1 MLPLGG
7 TARSAQGALMN
18 FALSDDQR
26 MLQDTVERLVLRD
39 YGFEQRKAY
48 AAEPGGWSRQM
59 WRTLAEMGLLAL
71 PFPEAQGGLGG
82 GAVDVL
88 LVMQAIGKALP
99 LEPLLSTMVIGS
111 AVLRGANPA
120 QLDRWVGA
128 IAAGDMTLA
137 WAHAESG
144 SRYRLHDVA
153 CRAQHDAEGWV
164 LDGSKALVL
173 HGDSADRLLVSA
185 RSAGAQ
191 RDPAGISLFMVDA
204 QAPGIVREASA
215 THDGRRAADI
225 RFDKVRVDESDLIG
239 MAGAALPL
247 IQSAT
252 EAAIAALA
260 AEAVGVMDTALAMT
274 VEYLKTRQQFGGPI
288 ARFQA
293 LQHRAA
299 EMLIALE
306 QSRSMAMY
314 AALMLDEPDA
324 LERSNALSAVKVQ
337 IGQAARFVGQQ
348 AIQLH
353 GGIGV
358 TDEYTVGH
366 CHKRLAMMDLQFGD
380 TDHHLAQF
388 ARAGGFISTE
398 AIA

>member
-1 MLPLGG
+1 
-7 TARSAQGALMN
+7 MN
-18 FALSDDQR
+18 FALDDEQR
-26 MLQDTVERLVLRD
+26 MLQDTVERLVARD

-48 AAEPGGWSRQM
+48 AAQPGGWSRAV
-59 WRTLAEMGLLAL
+59 WRTLADIGLLAL
-71 PFPEAQGGLGG
+71 PFPEAHGGIAGG
-82 GAVDVL
+82 PVEVM
-88 LVMQAIGKALP
+88 LVMQALGKALP
-99 LEPLLSTMVIGS
+99 LEPLLSTMVIGAAALRS
-111 AVLRGANPA
+111 ANAA

-128 IAAGDMTLA
+128 IAAGELVLA
-137 WAHAESG
+137 WAHDEAQ

-153 CRAQHDAEGWV
+153 CGARRSGAGWV
-164 LDGSKALVL
+164 IDGDKAHVL

-185 RSAGAQ
+185 RTAGAR
-191 RDPAGISLFMVDA
+191 RDRDGISLFMVDA
-204 QAPGIVREASA
+204 SASGIVRSGYGL
-215 THDGRRAADI
+215 HDGRRAADI
-225 RFDKVRVDESDLIG
+225 RFEAVRVGADDLIG
-239 MAGAALPL
+239 APGQAGPIIEAVG
-247 IQSAT
+247 

-324 LERSNALSAVKVQ
+324 DERRKALSAVKVQ
-337 IGQAARFVGQQ
+337 IGQAARFVGQS

-358 TDEYTVGH
+358 TQEYAVGH
-366 CHKRLAMMDLQFGD
+366 CHKRLAMMELQFGD
-380 TDHHLAQF
+380 TDHHLAAF
-388 ARAGGFISTE
+388 ASAGGFI
-398 AIA
+398 AA

>member
-1 MLPLGG
+1 
-7 TARSAQGALMN
+7 MN

-26 MLQDTVERLVLRD
+26 MLQDTVERLVARS

-48 AAEPGGWSRQM
+48 AAQPCGWSREV
-59 WRTLAEMGLLAL
+59 WRTLAEIGLLAL

-82 GAVDVL
+82 GPVDVM
-88 LVMQAIGKALP
+88 LVMQALGKALP
-99 LEPLLSTMVIGS
+99 LEPLLSTMVIGG
-111 AVLRGANPA
+111 AALRHASPA

-128 IAAGDMTLA
+128 IAAGELTLG
-137 WAHAESG
+137 WAHREAQ

-153 CRAQHDAEGWV
+153 CSAQRVSGGW
-164 LDGSKALVL
+164 LLSGNKPLVL
-173 HGDSADRLLVSA
+173 HGDSVDRLLLGA
-185 RSAGAQ
+185 RSGGAR
-191 RDPAGISLFMVDA
+191 RDADGLSLFMVDA
-204 QAPGIVREASA
+204 AATGVERRPCR

-225 RFDKVRVDESDLIG
+225 VLDRVHVADADLIG
-239 MAGAALPL
+239 EPGHALP
-247 IQSAT
+247 IIEAIS

-260 AEAVGVMDTALAMT
+260 AEAVGVMDSALAMT
-274 VEYLKTRQQFGGPI
+274 VDYLKTRQQFGGPI

-324 LERSNALSAVKVQ
+324 AERRKALSAVKVQ
-337 IGQAARFVGQQ
+337 IGHAARFVGQQ

-358 TDEYTVGH
+358 TEEYAVGH
-366 CHKRLAMMDLQFGD
+366 CHKRLAMMEMEFGD
-380 TDHHLAQF
+380 SDHHLAEF
-388 ARAGGFISTE
+388 ARAGGFVGARTGE
-398 AIA
+398 RA